1 MASDSDYLV
10 KNAKVVFNHFNEL
23 LTKKCLISAHF
34 GDRNTSFLTMIVDLD
49 KKSNLI
55 KLDCGPSETVDK
67 QLLESSKVL
76 FRTEVNGIKAS
87 FSGKNITKVKTG
99 SDWAFSMPIPDVIF
113 WLQRR
118 QFYRVKIPFSHS
130 SSFCRLNLQP
140 AKTDEDEPEQSI
152 TFQLC
157 DLSITGF
164 SFFNIDPK
172 WTEQLQPDTEF
183 HDCNLHLNNGN
194 QALVSFVIKNNIQIR
209 SSPVTWQNRIGCIFI
224 TVPAS
229 FETNIQRYMQDI
241 ELQQKNIDLN

>member
-49 KKSNLI
+49 KKNNLI
-55 KLDCGPSETVDK
+55 KLDCGPSETVDNH
-67 QLLESSKVL
+67 LLESSKVL
-76 FRTEVNGIKAS
+76 FRTEVDGIKAS
-87 FSGKNITKVKTG
+87 FSGKSITKVKTG
-99 SDWAFSMPIPDVIF
+99 NDWAFSMPIPDVIF

-130 SSFCRLNLQP
+130 SSFCRLNLQL
-140 AKTDEDEPEQSI
+140 AESDQTEQSI
-152 TFQLC
+152 SFQLC

-172 WTEQLQPDTEF
+172 WSEQLQPDTEF

-194 QALVSFVIKNNIQIR
+194 QALVSFVIKNNIQVR
-209 SSPVTWQNRIGCIFI
+209 SSSVTLQNRIGCLFI
-224 TVPAS
+224 NVPTS

-241 ELQQKNIDLN
+241 ELQQKNIGLN

>member
-1 MASDSDYLV
+1 MATDSDYLV

-34 GDRNTSFLTMIVDLD
+34 GDKNASFLTMIVDLD
-49 KKSNLI
+49 KKNNLI

-76 FRTEVNGIKAS
+76 FRTEIDGIKAS
-87 FSGKNITKVKTG
+87 FSGKSITKVNAG
-99 SDWAFSMPIPDVIF
+99 NDWALSMPIPDTIF

-130 SSFCRLNLQP
+130 SSVCRLKLQAEP
-140 AKTDEDEPEQSI
+140 DEPEQSI
-152 TFQLC
+152 NFQMC

-164 SFFNIDPK
+164 SFYNTDPK

-183 HDCNLHLNNGN
+183 RDCNLLLNNGN
-194 QALVSFVIKNNIQIR
+194 QALVSFVIKNNIQMR
-209 SSPVTWQNRIGCIFI
+209 SSSLTMQDRIGCLFI
-224 TVPAS
+224 NVPTS
-229 FETNIQRYMQDI
+229 FETNIQRYIQDI
-241 ELQQKNIDLN
+241 ELQQKISA